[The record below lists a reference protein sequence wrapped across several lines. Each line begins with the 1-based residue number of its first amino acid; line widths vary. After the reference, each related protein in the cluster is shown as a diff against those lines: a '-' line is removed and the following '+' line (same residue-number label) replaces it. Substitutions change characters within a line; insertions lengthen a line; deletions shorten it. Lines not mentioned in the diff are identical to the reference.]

1 MNLSWAANVLI
12 PSIIMNWPKRK
23 NTTTTKNIEKKKAVF
38 EQSTEPE
45 RQKMSLENSNEIMEK
60 DADEYLTDDEENKVI
75 QFLVSGNKLR
85 KVVKVN
91 IAKIKTLEAEI
102 QNLERK
108 LKEMPANWAVL
119 FFHNFVYFMKI
130 IFAWK
135 KRLVINKSVWT
146 YSFIAL
152 LLYWKVDFHFVL
164 LSGCTISRK
173 VILIKGKEN
182 WFLSLKLQSEP
193 FITFCQIGFSKF
205 FWKFQINW
213 LLLLFF

>member
-1 MNLSWAANVLI
+1 MRALRVNINKKTLQENLQKKYLVGRRIVYDTLI
-12 PSIIMNWPKRK
+12 NSGKSAHDFVITSELILSCKCAYSEYNNELTKK
-23 NTTTTKNIEKKKAVF
+23 KENTTTTKNIEKKKAVF

-108 LKEMPANWAVL
+108 LKEMPAN
-119 FFHNFVYFMKI
+119 
-130 IFAWK
+130 
-135 KRLVINKSVWT
+135 
-146 YSFIAL
+146 
-152 LLYWKVDFHFVL
+152 
-164 LSGCTISRK
+164 
-173 VILIKGKEN
+173 
-182 WFLSLKLQSEP
+182 
-193 FITFCQIGFSKF
+193 
-205 FWKFQINW
+205 
-213 LLLLFF
+213 

>member
-135 KRLVINKSVWT
+135 KRLVIESK
-146 YSFIAL
+146 
-152 LLYWKVDFHFVL
+152 
-164 LSGCTISRK
+164 
-173 VILIKGKEN
+173 LIN
-182 WFLSLKLQSEP
+182 Q
-193 FITFCQIGFSKF
+193 
-205 FWKFQINW
+205 
-213 LLLLFF
+213 